1 MTKRRVIALLT
12 FATLSTTSAILG
24 LASVDAPAA
33 TTAAASSAGALRPA
47 HSDFDGDGKDDLAIG
62 ALPSWTNIEDPAID
76 GAMVRYSSGL
86 APQLLAPAQDASA
99 GGAPPVASGD
109 FDGDGFDDLAMARPF
124 DRVPVGVSLVE
135 AGSVWIFYGGP
146 GGFTSLGTRIHQGTP
161 GIPGGS
167 ELSDWWGF
175 ALAAGD
181 TNGDGNDD
189 LAIGAPREGIGSVRT
204 AGAVTVVLGSPSG
217 LDTSS
222 AKLFHQGTGAIPSAP
237 ERDDYFGVSLA
248 IGDVTG
254 DHKADL
260 VVGSR
265 ENDFGGVT
273 LLRGSS
279 SGITTTGSDLL
290 TAGQIAGTSQ
300 LFLNGI
306 PVVGVGDTNGN
317 GLAEVIVGWPISTVG
332 ARDDA
337 GAVVSIVGRSSG
349 LSASGARILHQNTPG
364 VPEVAET
371 GDHFGASIA
380 AGDVTGD
387 GRADVVVGVP
397 EENKYDRVNVGA
409 FTLLKGSSVGLTGV
423 GSQYFDQNTTGV
435 PGTAETND
443 RFGDVVSL
451 LDLNGD
457 GKRDAAVG
465 DRWEDSGRGT
475 VTLFRGSS
483 TGLTP
488 TELITAVSL
497 STPEI
502 QLFDFGGSIVQ

>member
-1 MTKRRVIALLT
+1 M
-12 FATLSTTSAILG
+12 
-24 LASVDAPAA
+24 
-33 TTAAASSAGALRPA
+33 
-47 HSDFDGDGKDDLAIG
+47 
-62 ALPSWTNIEDPAID
+62 
-76 GAMVRYSSGL
+76 
-86 APQLLAPAQDASA
+86 
-99 GGAPPVASGD
+99 ASGD
-109 FDGDGFDDLAMARPF
+109 FDGDGFGDLAMARPF
-124 DRVPVGVSLVE
+124 DRVPVGGSLVE

-181 TNGDGNDD
+181 ISGDGNDD

-222 AKLFHQGTGAIPSAP
+222 AKLFHQGTGAIPSQP

-290 TAGQIAGTSQ
+290 TAGQIGGTSQ

-332 ARDDA
+332 DRDDA

-409 FTLLKGSSVGLTGV
+409 FTLLKARVW
-423 GSQYFDQNTTGV
+423 
-435 PGTAETND
+435 A
-443 RFGDVVSL
+443 
-451 LDLNGD
+451 
-457 GKRDAAVG
+457 
-465 DRWEDSGRGT
+465 
-475 VTLFRGSS
+475 
-483 TGLTP
+483 
-488 TELITAVSL
+488 
-497 STPEI
+497 
-502 QLFDFGGSIVQ
+502 

>member
-1 MTKRRVIALLT
+1 M
-12 FATLSTTSAILG
+12 
-24 LASVDAPAA
+24 
-33 TTAAASSAGALRPA
+33 
-47 HSDFDGDGKDDLAIG
+47 
-62 ALPSWTNIEDPAID
+62 
-76 GAMVRYSSGL
+76 
-86 APQLLAPAQDASA
+86 
-99 GGAPPVASGD
+99 
-109 FDGDGFDDLAMARPF
+109 
-124 DRVPVGVSLVE
+124 
-135 AGSVWIFYGGP
+135 
-146 GGFTSLGTRIHQGTP
+146 
-161 GIPGGS
+161 
-167 ELSDWWGF
+167 
-175 ALAAGD
+175 
-181 TNGDGNDD
+181 
-189 LAIGAPREGIGSVRT
+189 
-204 AGAVTVVLGSPSG
+204 
-217 LDTSS
+217 
-222 AKLFHQGTGAIPSAP
+222 
-237 ERDDYFGVSLA
+237 
-248 IGDVTG
+248 
-254 DHKADL
+254 
-260 VVGSR
+260 
-265 ENDFGGVT
+265 
-273 LLRGSS
+273 
-279 SGITTTGSDLL
+279 
-290 TAGQIAGTSQ
+290 
-300 LFLNGI
+300 
-306 PVVGVGDTNGN
+306 GDTNGN

-443 RFGDVVSL
+443 RFGDVVTL

-465 DRWEDSGRGT
+465 DRWEDSDRGT

-488 TELITAVSL
+488 TELITAASL

-502 QLFDFGGSIVQ
+502 QLFAFGGSIAQ